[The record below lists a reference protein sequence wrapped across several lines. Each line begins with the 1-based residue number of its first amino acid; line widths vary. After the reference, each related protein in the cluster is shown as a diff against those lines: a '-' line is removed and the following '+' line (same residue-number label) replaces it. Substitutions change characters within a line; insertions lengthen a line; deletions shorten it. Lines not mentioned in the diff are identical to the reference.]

1 MFIGFWN
8 NGKKD
13 EVGLK
18 IIIFYMENGRTKITE
33 ILSEEEI
40 INCFNSFEA
49 KYIQNFNGIK
59 KELKVLLIT

>member
-1 MFIGFWN
+1 
-8 NGKKD
+8 
-13 EVGLK
+13 
-18 IIIFYMENGRTKITE
+18 MENGRTKITE

-59 KELKVLLIT
+59 KELKVLLITSNKMDKF